1 MIPKQNERGLKRL
14 TAMTLFLL
22 AVALLTSACGNNRH
36 FNSTEWLKGDLRARG
51 RMSEDLVKS
60 RILLGKTID
69 EAKHVLGPPDIVYP
83 TALQYKIDLGWAFK
97 DPSHYGL
104 QVHLDDQ
111 RLVREVKIVD

>member
-51 RMSEDLVKS
+51 RMSEDLIKS

-69 EAKHVLGPPDIVYP
+69 EAKHVLGPRTSFIPPLCNTRSIWVGRSK
-83 TALQYKIDLGWAFK
+83 TRAIMGCRCTSMINGWF
-97 DPSHYGL
+97 
-104 QVHLDDQ
+104 
-111 RLVREVKIVD
+111 VR